1 MWYSGLN
8 VLACLLSAYLRGALT
23 VGVYMCRALIF
34 YDYSAM
40 ADATSRSSDYPT
52 LRQGYSLLL
61 LSKRF
66 QGTVAYC
73 LLAIGGQ
80 VLKEDRI

>member
-23 VGVYMCRALIF
+23 VGVYMCRALIL
-34 YDYSAM
+34 YDYSAV
-40 ADATSRSSDYPT
+40 AAATSRSSDYPT
-52 LRQGYSLLL
+52 LRQRYGLLL
-61 LSKRF
+61 LFKRF
-66 QGTVAYC
+66 QGTVSHC
-73 LLAIGGQ
+73 LLTIGGQ